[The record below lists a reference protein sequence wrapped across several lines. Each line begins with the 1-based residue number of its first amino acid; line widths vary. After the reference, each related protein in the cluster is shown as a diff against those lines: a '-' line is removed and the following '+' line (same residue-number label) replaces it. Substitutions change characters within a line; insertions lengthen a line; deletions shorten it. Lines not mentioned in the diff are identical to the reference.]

1 MTHGAG
7 KVARER
13 EAAAR
18 AKGFTPFNPDPSG
31 FNLFAAV
38 RRNRR
43 VKAINA
49 AEAAGTKPAAKA
61 KTTKPAARVSTA
73 KTRTPRPI
81 PNDKKR
87 RKLGSTERSLLG

>member
-18 AKGFTPFNPDPSG
+18 AKGFTPFNPDPGG

-38 RRNRR
+38 RRNKR

-49 AEAAGTKPAAKA
+49 AEAAGPAAPA
-61 KTTKPAARVSTA
+61 KKTAKPAARVSTA

-87 RKLGSTERSLLG
+87 KKLGSTERSLLG